1 MSNIRA
7 AIYTRVST
15 EDQANGGFSM
25 QAQEDTAKEY
35 ISNKDDMVLVKVYSD
50 PGLSGKSIQGRPG
63 LNRLLEDTKKGLIDF
78 VIVWKFSRMTRDV
91 GDMVELTNLFAK
103 YKVTLH
109 SLSEGSVQDTA
120 TGRLQT
126 NMMASLN
133 QYERENI
140 AENVSS
146 GMLKRAKIGYYNTKA
161 PLGYINNFDPK
172 TGVKIITVEPL
183 EAKIVQKIFTLS
195 KQGNGY
201 RAIANRLNH
210 DGLQT
215 KGGNS
220 FSTDAVKTILNN
232 KTYIGKIQWG
242 KYKNYA
248 KLGRNQGVSDDYIE
262 VDGKHQPI
270 ITQELWNA
278 AHKQMAKTS
287 KKPQTYG
294 GNQNVLTG
302 ILRCPQCGG
311 SMAVSYQSRKL
322 KSGEKVRVRQYSCA
336 QFRTKGSA
344 VCSANSIHAD
354 DIEDFVST
362 RILLLIKGTG
372 FGEKVVKQLEISKTE
387 KIKEFDQISN
397 KTESQQKQ
405 LITKIEKYQTIA
417 ASDPDLKQAMLNQEA
432 HLRESL
438 NDLNSRMNEIQL
450 QIQNLSNIPSSTT
463 VDEVMEMTY
472 DSLIKRKGDNTA
484 IKAFYNSLISSVTFE
499 RHANRKKT
507 VKIDL
512 KVSDDLVD
520 ELKEADKKDELKGSP
535 FFGGEFVFKLY

>member
-1 MSNIRA
+1 MNMIRA

-25 QAQEDTAKEY
+25 QAQEDTANEC
-35 ISNKDDMVLVKVYSD
+35 INKQEDMELIKVYSD

-78 VIVWKFSRMTRDV
+78 VIVWKFSRMTRNV

-146 GMLKRAKIGYYNTKA
+146 GMLKRAEIGYYNTKA
-161 PLGYINNFDPK
+161 PLGYVNNFDPK

-201 RAIANRLNH
+201 RAIANHLNH

-215 KGGNS
+215 KSGNS

-232 KTYIGKIQWG
+232 KTYIGKVQWG

-248 KLGRNQGVSDDYIE
+248 KLGRKQGISDDYIE
-262 VDGKHQPI
+262 VDGKHEPI
-270 ITQELWNA
+270 ITQELWDA
-278 AHKQMAKTS
+278 AHAQMAKTS
-287 KKPQTYG
+287 KKPKIYG
-294 GNQNVLTG
+294 DNKNVLTG
-302 ILRCPQCGG
+302 LLRCPQCGG

-336 QFRTKGSA
+336 QFRAKGSA

-354 DIEDFVST
+354 DIENFVAT

-372 FGEKVVKQLEISKTE
+372 FGEKVVKQLETSKTE
-387 KIKEFDQISN
+387 KIKEFDQIS
-397 KTESQQKQ
+397 KKIEFQQKQ

-417 ASDPDLKQAMLNQEA
+417 ASDPDLKQAMMNQES

-438 NDLNSRMNEIQL
+438 NDLNNRMNDIQL
-450 QIQNLSNIPSSTT
+450 QIQNLSNIPSATT
-463 VDEVMEMTY
+463 VDEVMQMTY
-472 DSLIKRKGDNTA
+472 NSLIQRRGDNTA
-484 IKAFYNSLISSVTFE
+484 IKALYNTLISSVTVE
-499 RHANRKKT
+499 KHAKRKKT
-507 VKIDL
+507 VKIGL

-520 ELKEADKKDELKGSP
+520 ELNAADKKDELKGSP
-535 FFGGEFVFKLY
+535 FFGGEFVFKLC

>member
-397 KTESQQKQ
+397 KIESQQKQ